1 METEYIGS
9 NILEFLRKQNKTQ
22 VDLAN
27 GINSSKQVVN
37 KIIKGKKAIKTSEL
51 LTISEYLDVTLDD
64 LVKKSDLNPGY
75 NCDAFNLYGDIKNKK
90 TANFILDL
98 VNNISDMEEELTAHG
113 LSK

>member
-37 KIIKGKKAIKTSEL
+37 KIIKGKNYERVFMLLKEKNEISVDEIIEKTGITKQRIYVAIQ
-51 LTISEYLDVTLDD
+51 YLRR
-64 LVKKSDLNPGY
+64 KGY
-75 NCDAFNLYGDIKNKK
+75 N
-90 TANFILDL
+90 
-98 VNNISDMEEELTAHG
+98 ISTVRRHG
-113 LSK
+113 KHFYLLQD